1 MQSLGSKSFCM
12 MTLSHPESTE
22 LTSRII
28 GAAIEVHRYFGPG
41 LLESAYDES
50 FYWEMLDQG
59 LTVETQRLIP
69 LSYKSRSVKAVYRA
83 DMIVDRRVL
92 VEVKAIEKT
101 LPVHKSQT
109 LTYMR
114 MTGLSI
120 GLLINFNVTRLIDGI
135 TRLSL

>member
-1 MQSLGSKSFCM
+1 